1 MLSKARETFM
11 LNTLQV
17 YLKIKLEIL
26 YEQSDITIM
35 LTVTQSFSLETGKKI
50 LVRY

>member
-17 YLKIKLEIL
+17 YLKIKLEL
-26 YEQSDITIM
+26 LCEQTAITII
-35 LTVTQSFSLETGKKI
+35 LTVTQSFSLEIGTK
-50 LVRY
+50 Y